1 MSAATSPDSAC
12 DLCGERPVDP
22 DAFHSVNGRVLL
34 TTDDEGR
41 TVPRACVCAECG
53 RTAEEV
59 EEWLAKYDPEQLEA
73 LRREGVLPADGAES

>member
-1 MSAATSPDSAC
+1 MSAATGADSVC

-34 TTDDEGR
+34 TTDGEGE
-41 TVPRACVCAECG
+41 TVPQACVCAECG

-73 LRREGVLPADGAES
+73 LRREDVLPADEAEN